1 MLLLG
6 ALAAGPWRPC
16 GGEDA
21 CGADPADEGSTCNHQ
36 VPSRQLRWR
45 SLPYQSAE
53 KGTYGGPL
61 VVNAMAGA
69 GFEGPVQDDDWDL
82 FWTHH
87 PMSAAIVNAHLPR
100 RHRLVNHCQY
110 FKGGGQKCILARHLE
125 AVAAV
130 LRQRGQARDS
140 TAKGLRRHLT
150 TYQMRNPEH
159 TKAWREAL
167 RRDPERCWLVKA
179 CTGGAS
185 QGIQIVSS
193 ADEGLITKAAGT
205 WAVAQEYLHEPR
217 LSNGRKFH
225 VFGRCLSRICT
236 FAGAV
241 AIFRGSSSAA
251 TTSTGAP
258 GLRRGTSSRVFRT
271 QWRRCRWL
279 HSGRNSAPKGRQRQ
293 RRASPGSCT
302 RSLVRPWRSPL
313 VIPSDL

>member
-159 TKAWREAL
+159 TKAWREETCRIWRGPA
-167 RRDPERCWLVKA
+167 
-179 CTGGAS
+179 
-185 QGIQIVSS
+185 
-193 ADEGLITKAAGT
+193 
-205 WAVAQEYLHEPR
+205 PR
-217 LSNGRKFH
+217 
-225 VFGRCLSRICT
+225 
-236 FAGAV
+236 
-241 AIFRGSSSAA
+241 
-251 TTSTGAP
+251 P
-258 GLRRGTSSRVFRT
+258 
-271 QWRRCRWL
+271 
-279 HSGRNSAPKGRQRQ
+279 
-293 RRASPGSCT
+293 
-302 RSLVRPWRSPL
+302 
-313 VIPSDL
+313 